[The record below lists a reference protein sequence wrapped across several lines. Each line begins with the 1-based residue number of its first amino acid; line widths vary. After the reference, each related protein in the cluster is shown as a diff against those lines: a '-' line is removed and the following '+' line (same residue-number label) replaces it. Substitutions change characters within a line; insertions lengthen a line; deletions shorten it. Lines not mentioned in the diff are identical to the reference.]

1 MANVLKTFS
10 NSNKEAALGR
20 LTTNVQDLK
29 EAFHFYAGR
38 VPKISKI
45 DDLSRSY
52 TLVKIV
58 NSLAVAVAIMMVI
71 AITIWDQSNS

>member
-1 MANVLKTFS
+1 MFLRHFQIQK
-10 NSNKEAALGR
+10 KEAALGR

-45 DDLSRSY
+45 DDRSRSY
-52 TLVKIV
+52 IPVKDRKR
-58 NSLAVAVAIMMVI
+58 SWAH
-71 AITIWDQSNS
+71 